1 MPHNCTLCVCTCSF
15 VVFLD
20 LSENILFG
28 FFFNFISFF
37 SQNPPMK
44 HKPKK
49 NLVQHLCR
57 CIKCSYFSLF
67 MLLYFTCISF
77 QVFKSLKLF
86 LENKQPGDE
95 LFDRLNVS
103 LSQHASPLTCC
114 TFYMIIA
121 INEFLFLFTFSAAT
135 QMLVSKASS
144 RFDLSV
150 RLFKKGEET
159 PPPGVIF

>member
-1 MPHNCTLCVCTCSF
+1 MPHNCTLMCVCVCTCSF

-20 LSENILFG
+20 LSENIFCLVFL
-28 FFFNFISFF
+28 IPSVFF

-57 CIKCSYFSLF
+57 CIKCSYFSLY
-67 MLLYFTCISF
+67 MLMYFTCISF

-103 LSQHASPLTCC
+103 LSQHASPPTCC
-114 TFYMIIA
+114 TFYTIIA
-121 INEFLFLFTFSAAT
+121 INVSQHGTLWEFFLFTFLAAT

-144 RFDLSV
+144 
-150 RLFKKGEET
+150 
-159 PPPGVIF
+159 

>member
-1 MPHNCTLCVCTCSF
+1 
-15 VVFLD
+15 
-20 LSENILFG
+20 
-28 FFFNFISFF
+28 
-37 SQNPPMK
+37 
-44 HKPKK
+44 
-49 NLVQHLCR
+49 
-57 CIKCSYFSLF
+57 

-150 RLFKKGEET
+150 RLFKKGEE
-159 PPPGVIF
+159 PPPPPSNILRKQKKMVEAK

>member
-28 FFFNFISFF
+28 FFFFFNFISFF

-121 INEFLFLFTFSAAT
+121 INEFLFCSHFQLLHKCWCQKQAVG
-135 QMLVSKASS
+135 L
-144 RFDLSV
+144 
-150 RLFKKGEET
+150 
-159 PPPGVIF
+159 I